1 MLRLQNVSLVRGVRV
16 LYKNVNL
23 TTSDGE
29 IIGLVGPNGPASPRF
44 SPQFWAS
51 SPLRTATSLRL
62 L

>member
-29 IIGLVGPNGPASPRF
+29 IIGLVGPNGSGQVHAF
-44 SPQFWAS
+44 SPANS
-51 SPLRTATSLRL
+51 GRALH
-62 L
+62 